1 MEPQE
6 GKMDRRSRRS
16 DIRTKQERIATLA
29 QQLRGRTLTTLA
41 HHMDTD
47 WLEAAYTQTRKGG
60 AVGVDGVTAEE
71 YAERL
76 TENLKSLETRAKGGT
91 YQAPPVRRVHIPKE
105 RGSTR
110 PIGIPTFED
119 KVLQRAVLMLLE
131 PVYETEFYDFSYGFR
146 PKRSARQAADTLS
159 EVLYEMQ
166 GGWVLDV
173 DIRAFFDSLDRAKA
187 REMLQ
192 QRVADGVIMRLVG
205 KWLRAGVLE
214 GGIVSHEER
223 GTPQGGVIS
232 PLLANIYLHE
242 VIDGWWV
249 QQVLPRLYGRGELI
263 RYADDLVMV
272 FSERHDAERVQKAL
286 SQRVER
292 YGLRLHD
299 EKTRLVDFRK
309 PHRDGSGPRPGSFD
323 FLGFTYY
330 WGRAQEG
337 YWLPKRKTAAGRVT
351 RFLSRTKEWMRRCRH
366 LPIAEQAKALGDRLR
381 GHINYFGVRGNSAAI
396 SRVHYAVRRMWHK
409 WLGRRSQRA
418 ALTWEA
424 FNRLLARYP
433 LPPARLPRPAT

>member
-41 HHMDTD
+41 HHMDAN
-47 WLEAAYTQTRKGG
+47 WLEEAYAQTRHDG
-60 AVGVDGVTAEE
+60 AVGVDGVTAEG
-71 YAERL
+71 YTERL
-76 TENLKSLETRAKGGT
+76 TENLKSLETRAKSGT
-91 YQAPPVRRVHIPKE
+91 YQAPPVRRVHIPKD

-146 PKRSARQAADTLS
+146 PNRSARQAADTLS

-192 QRVADGVIMRLVG
+192 QRVADGVILRLVG

-214 GGIVSHEER
+214 GGVVSHEER

-286 SQRVER
+286 GLRVER

-351 RFLSRTKEWMRRCRH
+351 RFLHRTSEWMKRGRH
-366 LPIAEQAKALGDRLR
+366 LPIAEQAMVLGAKLR

-433 LPPARLPRPAT
+433 LPPARLPRPVT